1 MAQMLGSV
9 GCDIPEQNGDSVET
23 NALKNILV
31 RHHQPLKSKS
41 CFKRY
46 ALIV

>member
-9 GCDIPEQNGDSVET
+9 GCDITEQNGDSVET
-23 NALKNILV
+23 NALKRILM
-31 RHHQPLKSKS
+31 RHHQPLKRKS

>member
-1 MAQMLGSV
+1 MAQMLESV
-9 GCDIPEQNGDSVET
+9 GCDITEQNGDSVET
-23 NALKNILV
+23 NALKRILM
-31 RHHQPLKSKS
+31 RHHQPLKRKS

>member
-1 MAQMLGSV
+1 MGQMSGSV
-9 GCDIPEQNGDSVET
+9 GCDITERNGEIVET
-23 NALKNILV
+23 NALKNILM
-31 RHHQPLKSKS
+31 RHHQLLKSKS